1 MNNTIHNNDSNC
13 NVETICN
20 VGTICNNSTI
30 WKDDNN
36 NSSNSFIVLFAV
48 SAGINLLLVA
58 VITIICLFLKQKKN
72 KPVLTNYR

>member
-13 NVETICN
+13 NVD
-20 VGTICNNSTI
+20 TICNNSTV
-30 WKDDNN
+30 WKDDDN
-36 NSSNSFIVLFAV
+36 NSFNSFIVLFAV

-58 VITIICLFLKQKKN
+58 VITIICLLLKQKKN